1 MNTKS
6 SALMLGLVT
15 LIFVLYPELAFARDL
30 GSAASSAV
38 STAKTIARVLSVF
51 GLIVGGMLMQ
61 LPGLSDFGKRT
72 MGAGI
77 VGCLCSFGGPALI
90 SFFETV
96 FGSG

>member
-1 MNTKS
+1 MKDRTVIMS
-6 SALMLGLVT
+6 VALLGVVCL
-15 LIFVLYPELAFARDL
+15 LFPELAYARDL

-38 STAKTIARVLSVF
+38 STAKTIARILSVF
-51 GLIVGGMLMQ
+51 GLLVGGTTMQ
-61 LPGLSDFGKRT
+61 LPGLSEFGKRT

-90 SFFETV
+90 TFFENV